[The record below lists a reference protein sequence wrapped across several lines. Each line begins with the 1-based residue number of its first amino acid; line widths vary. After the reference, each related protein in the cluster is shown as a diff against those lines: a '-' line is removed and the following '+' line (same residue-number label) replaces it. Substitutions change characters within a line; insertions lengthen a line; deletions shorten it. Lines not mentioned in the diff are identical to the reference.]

1 MSTKW
6 SRPSKSSY
14 AAVGAAVLAAVLALV
29 LAACTK
35 GPVRPQPTPTSR
47 PVVAIDDSNYCPTRM
62 SPQTNRS
69 VTSAVADAVE
79 FCRGWVDATKVEL
92 LYLHTVVSTQSDGVV
107 NGLDADLKEWF
118 SDDARHEI
126 EGLAPRPSHKDQN
139 DPGHIFDFDHIQ
151 ALHIVYG
158 GEGLDYGGH
167 IVTVYETWRVQT
179 CRDQVVPS
187 GECRAIGSPSYA
199 DPRGASVGGGPGITH
214 NQYYLLRQ
222 TQPNKYKN
230 HFIVNRIRRGIG

>member
-14 AAVGAAVLAAVLALV
+14 ATVGAAVLAAVLALV

-35 GPVRPQPTPTSR
+35 GPARPQPTPTSR
-47 PVVAIDDSNYCPTRM
+47 PVVDIDDSNYCPTRM

-79 FCRGWVDATKVEL
+79 FCQGWVAATKLEL

-107 NGLDADLKEWF
+107 SGLDADLKEWF

-126 EGLAPRPSHKDQN
+126 EGLAPRPSLKDQH
-139 DPGHIFDFDHIQ
+139 DLGQFFDFTYVK
-151 ALHIVYG
+151 ALHNVYS
-158 GEGLDYGGH
+158 GESLDYGGH
-167 IVTVYETWRVQT
+167 IVTVYETWLIQP
-179 CRDQVVPS
+179 CDHQVGPH
-187 GECRAIGSPSYA
+187 GECSPIGPPRYA
-199 DPRGASVGGGPGITH
+199 DPPGKSVGGGLGITH

-222 TQPNKYKN
+222 TQPNKYGN